1 MKQHVIRLKKPGN
14 VLFRFVSSIS
24 IHGGDEG
31 LVLFSVL

>member
-14 VLFRFVSSIS
+14 VLFRFLSFIS

-31 LVLFSVL
+31 LVLFSVF